1 MTATRPIVAA
11 RLLAAMTPPRKAAA
25 GGCASGVAG
34 CLAAALAGAALRT
47 VTVRRLFPA
56 EIVVL
61 IASASDS
68 SQWMSACAR
77 AVRRERARRP
87 ERQSAC

>member
-1 MTATRPIVAA
+1 
-11 RLLAAMTPPRKAAA
+11 MTPPRKAAA

-34 CLAAALAGAALRT
+34 GVAAALAGAALRT

-68 SQWMSACAR
+68 SQWMSACTRGRCGVNAR
-77 AVRRERARRP
+77 GFPSGEAPADLG
-87 ERQSAC
+87 